1 MGKLFQI
8 YISLLNLVGT
18 ITSVWSV
25 IRISFEGLSK
35 STSAAN
41 IFHPDLKAL
50 KTKRD
55 AQKRLFIVILA
66 FIYGTV
72 NNILNIENGYAII
85 ALILLSVVLIHINN
99 ELMNSLFNATLIAY
113 DEYLVKKGKESLIS
127 QLKEKNRKEFEKLK
141 NDKQPF
147 RFITRRYAQDDDE
160 IK

>member
-25 IRISFEGLSK
+25 IRISFDGLSK

-72 NNILNIENGYAII
+72 NNILNIKNGYVIV
-85 ALILLSVVLIHINN
+85 ALIFLYVVLICINN
-99 ELMNSLFNATLIAY
+99 KLMNALFNATLIAY
-113 DEYLVKKGKESLIS
+113 DDYLIKNGKESLIS
-127 QLKEKNRKEFEKLK
+127 QLKEDNRKKFEKLK
-141 NDKQPF
+141 NDRQPF
-147 RFITRRYAQDDDE
+147 KYITSRYAQDDDE